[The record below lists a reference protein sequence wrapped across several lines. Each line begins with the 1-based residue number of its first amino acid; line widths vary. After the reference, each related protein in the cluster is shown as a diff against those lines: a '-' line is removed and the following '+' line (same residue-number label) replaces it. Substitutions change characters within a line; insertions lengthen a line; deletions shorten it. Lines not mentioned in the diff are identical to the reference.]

1 MPEITNERGT
11 ETVSHRFIIGAGVGV
26 GTGDPAPTDPPADPP
41 VDPPADP
48 PKPKP
53 TETVEHWKAMA
64 REQEKRAKA
73 NAEAAR
79 KYAELEEQKKSDE
92 QKAAER
98 VAAAEKRAQE
108 LELKATR
115 GEISG
120 STGVPVEIL
129 AGPED
134 ATAEAIQAYA
144 DKLVEWRGKTAA
156 PERPPFGVHVPNEGK
171 TPPNVSLDEQ
181 IAAAQKAGNHALAIH
196 LKRQK
201 AHSR

>member
-134 ATAEAIQAYA
+134 ATAEAIQA
-144 DKLVEWRGKTAA
+144 WTC
-156 PERPPFGVHVPNEGK
+156 PGVAE
-171 TPPNVSLDEQ
+171 
-181 IAAAQKAGNHALAIH
+181 
-196 LKRQK
+196 
-201 AHSR
+201 

>member
-1 MPEITNERGT
+1 MPEIENEPVET
-11 ETVSHRFIIGAGVGV
+11 ETVETPK
-26 GTGDPAPTDPPADPP
+26 GTDETES
-41 VDPPADP
+41 

-53 TETVEHWKAMA
+53 TETLEFWRSKA

-73 NAEAAR
+73 NAEAAQ
-79 KYAELEEQKKSDE
+79 KYAELEEAKKSEE

-98 VAAAEKRAQE
+98 IAAAEKRAQE

>member
-1 MPEITNERGT
+1 MPEIENKPVET
-11 ETVSHRFIIGAGVGV
+11 ETVETPK
-26 GTGDPAPTDPPADPP
+26 GTVETEAK
-41 VDPPADP
+41 
-48 PKPKP
+48 KPES
-53 TETVEHWKAMA
+53 TETVEHWKAIA

-73 NAEAAR
+73 NVAAAKRLAEIEEAN
-79 KYAELEEQKKSDE
+79 KTAEE
-92 QKAAER
+92 KAAER
-98 VAAAEKRAQE
+98 IAAAEQRAQE

-120 STGVPVEIL
+120 ATGVPVEIL

-144 DKLVEWRGKTAA
+144 EKLVAWRGNTAA

-181 IAAAQKAGNHALAIH
+181 IAAASKAGNHALAIH